1 MNSKY
6 HILWIDDEWDS
17 MTSFKKHCL
26 FEYQMELHP
35 FKTQKEGLDD
45 YAKHPDFYEAVILDA
60 KVLDESEQ
68 EVANVSS
75 LQKAVMRI
83 KEQFSDLPYFIS
95 TGQPDLLSDEM
106 FKSFFPDFY

>member
-1 MNSKY
+1 MSSRY
-6 HILWIDDEWDS
+6 HILWIDDEWEL

-26 FEYQMELHP
+26 LEYQMELHP

-68 EVANVSS
+68 ILTQEEIESGAWNEYTEEDV
-75 LQKAVMRI
+75 KADC
-83 KEQFSDLPYFIS
+83 E
-95 TGQPDLLSDEM
+95 G
-106 FKSFFPDFY
+106 

>member
-6 HILWIDDEWDS
+6 HILWIDDEWDV

-45 YAKHPDFYEAVILDA
+45 YAKHPDFYEGGLGIGPNPQSPKPKPQTIFFYL
-60 KVLDESEQ
+60 
-68 EVANVSS
+68 
-75 LQKAVMRI
+75 R
-83 KEQFSDLPYFIS
+83 
-95 TGQPDLLSDEM
+95 LL
-106 FKSFFPDFY
+106 KL

>member
-6 HILWIDDEWDS
+6 HILWIDDEWDV

-60 KVLDESEQ
+60 KVLDESER

-75 LQKAVMRI
+75 LQKAVMRM
-83 KEQFSDLPYFIS
+83 KD
-95 TGQPDLLSDEM
+95 
-106 FKSFFPDFY
+106 

>member
-1 MNSKY
+1 MSSRY
-6 HILWIDDEWDS
+6 HILWIDDEWEL

-26 FEYQMELHP
+26 LEYQMELHP

-60 KVLDESEQ
+60 KVLDESEE

-83 KEQFSDLPYFIS
+83 KEQFNNLPYFIS
-95 TGQPDLLSDEM
+95 TGQPDLLNDIM
-106 FKSFFPDFY
+106 FKSFFPN